1 MKPKYLFLLLYVGV
15 FIIYL
20 FGFTFHQHAIW
31 IRLQMSSLMALF
43 ISAVIWI
50 IYKAILDMSQDK
62 EKES

>member
-1 MKPKYLFLLLYVGV
+1 MKPKYLFLLLYLTV
-15 FIIYL
+15 FVVY
-20 FGFTFHQHAIW
+20 FVFMTFPQHVVW